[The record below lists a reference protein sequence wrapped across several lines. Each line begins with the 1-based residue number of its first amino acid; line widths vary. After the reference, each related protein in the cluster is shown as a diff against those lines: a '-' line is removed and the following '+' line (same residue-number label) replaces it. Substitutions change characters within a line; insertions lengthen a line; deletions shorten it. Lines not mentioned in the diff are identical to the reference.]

1 MGFGDAFDGDELAES
16 NLTSAPTGTPTIA
29 PKAVARVTYL
39 CNTLL
44 SCFITHMQHA
54 V

>member
-16 NLTSAPTGTPTIA
+16 NLTSAPTIA
-29 PKAVARVTYL
+29 PVAVARVTYL

-44 SCFITHMQHA
+44 SCFTTHMQHA